1 MGAVMT
7 ATSVGITARVLSDMQ
22 KLDTSEGVTVLAAA
36 VVDDVMG
43 ILVLTVVVG
52 LSAGD
57 GLSVGGV
64 GLIGAK
70 AIGFWL
76 ALMVGGILGAQYIS
90 RALQAFRG
98 AGSAVALA
106 LAIAFLAA
114 GLAES
119 FGLAM
124 IIGAYSIGL
133 ALSGTS
139 LAKQIEE
146 PIMSVYH
153 AIVPIFFVVMGMMV
167 DVTTMGTVLVFGIVI
182 TLLAILGKVVG
193 CGIPAMLSGFN
204 KAGSWRIGIGM
215 LPRGEVALIIAGI
228 GLSRGIIESD
238 IFGVAILMTVI
249 TTLLAPIIL
258 VPAFKSGGSGRR

>member
-1 MGAVMT
+1 
-7 ATSVGITARVLSDMQ
+7 
-22 KLDTSEGVTVLAAA
+22 
-36 VVDDVMG
+36 
-43 ILVLTVVVG
+43 
-52 LSAGD
+52 
-57 GLSVGGV
+57 
-64 GLIGAK
+64 
-70 AIGFWL
+70 
-76 ALMVGGILGAQYIS
+76 
-90 RALQAFRG
+90 
-98 AGSAVALA
+98 
-106 LAIAFLAA
+106 
-114 GLAES
+114 
-119 FGLAM
+119 
-124 IIGAYSIGL
+124 
-133 ALSGTS
+133 
-139 LAKQIEE
+139 
-146 PIMSVYH
+146 MSVYH